1 MIFSDFLFNHQI
13 SIIAP
18 VSFVSKPPWNQE
30 HTQKKNL
37 TLMFWRGGFLGSE
50 LECFNFRIGI
60 FLPIFLF
67 VSCS

>member
-30 HTQKKNL
+30 HTQKKEPNINVL
-37 TLMFWRGGFLGSE
+37 ERLGF
-50 LECFNFRIGI
+50 
-60 FLPIFLF
+60 
-67 VSCS
+67 